1 VTQTPLADTPTDA
14 VPIVEGD
21 PRLDDARPPLAHN
34 HDALYAALDH
44 AHAGGSAVPSG
55 AIVMWSGT
63 VASIPQGWLLCD
75 GQNGTPDLRDRF
87 IKGAAAGQNPGATGG
102 SATHTHTAHPNHVVT
117 QPGDHAAHTHT
128 YTQVVNHVH
137 LQTVNSV
144 ATGGLSGYTADTSTN
159 TPVASG
165 YSTQNPTGGVAT
177 GTTAGPGAALT
188 HSGTAV
194 DAHSAHSAADH
205 SPAFYAL
212 CFIQKAA
219 A

>member
-87 IKGAAAGQNPGATGG
+87 IKGATGEPRTRTRPTRTTSSPNP
-102 SATHTHTAHPNHVVT
+102 VT
-117 QPGDHAAHTHT
+117 MPRTR
-128 YTQVVNHVH
+128 
-137 LQTVNSV
+137 
-144 ATGGLSGYTADTSTN
+144 
-159 TPVASG
+159 TPTPRS
-165 YSTQNPTGGVAT
+165 
-177 GTTAGPGAALT
+177 
-188 HSGTAV
+188 
-194 DAHSAHSAADH
+194 
-205 SPAFYAL
+205 
-212 CFIQKAA
+212 
-219 A
+219 